1 MFVLLGSNGQITSQ
15 LARRLM
21 AAGHP
26 VRVVGRNA
34 DALATLRTA
43 GAQIAIGDVSDT
55 AFLERALAGATA
67 AYTMTPPCYAEPDM
81 HAAQERFGEAVV
93 QALRRARVPR
103 VVNLSSVGA
112 ELPAGTGPI
121 VALHAQERRLDS
133 IDGSDLL
140 HLRPGSFMENHL
152 AAVATVAAGGPLS
165 GMEAP
170 DVPIP
175 MVATRDIAAV
185 AERELVA
192 PQHRGVLVLH
202 APTHMTMRAVAAAL
216 GAATGNSGL
225 QYVQVAPSEM
235 KAALRAEGVSADAAD
250 QLEALARWLSTAPLA
265 SVAAGPVAVQPTS
278 IEDFAREIFAPA
290 FARAAGSK
298 LCTAES

>member
-15 LARRLM
+15 LARRLL
-21 AAGHP
+21 AASHP

-34 DALATLRTA
+34 SALATLHKA

-81 HAAQERFGEAVV
+81 HAAQERIGQAVAR
-93 QALRRARVPR
+93 ALRGARVRR

-133 IDGSDLL
+133 IDGIDLL
-140 HLRPGSFMENHL
+140 HLRPGYFMENYL

-185 AERELVA
+185 VERELVA
-192 PQHRGVLVLH
+192 PQHRGVLVLQ
-202 APTHMTMRAVAAAL
+202 APGHLTMRAAAAAL

-225 QYVQVAPSEM
+225 EYVQVAPSEM
-235 KAALRAEGVSADAAD
+235 KSALRAEGLSADAAD
-250 QLEALARWLSTAPLA
+250 QLEALARWLSTAALS
-265 SVAAGPVAVQPTS
+265 SVAAGPVAVQPTT
-278 IEDFAREIFAPA
+278 IEDFAREVFAPA
-290 FARAAGSK
+290 CARAAGSS